1 MTQPLARRALSNWL
15 AGVVVGVVAGVLSL
29 LFPTLGWIIVVAFL
43 VGLIRAAPRLPAL
56 GGLFFGYGAAWLVV
70 LVRSHVDCQTFD
82 AAPNQECGDPEIGSW
97 LAVAGVLLALGLLM
111 TVVAWTRA
119 SRRD

>member
-1 MTQPLARRALSNWL
+1 MTQSLARRAASNWL

-29 LFPTLGWIIVVAFL
+29 LFPTLGWLVVVAFL

-56 GGLFFGYGAAWLVV
+56 GGLFLGYGAAWLVV

-82 AAPNQECGDPEIGSW
+82 AAPNHECGDPDIGPW
-97 LAVAGVLLALGLLM
+97 LAFAGVLFAVGVVL
-111 TVVAWTRA
+111 TVVARIRA

>member
-1 MTQPLARRALSNWL
+1 MTQSLARRAASNWL

-29 LFPTLGWIIVVAFL
+29 LFPTLGWLVVVAFL

-56 GGLFFGYGAAWLVV
+56 GGLFLGYGAAWLVV

-82 AAPNQECGDPEIGSW
+82 AAPNQECGDPDIGPW
-97 LAVAGVLLALGLLM
+97 LAFAGVLFAVGVVL
-111 TVVAWTRA
+111 TVVARIRA